1 MKKWIFLI
9 LTALILPQYVSA
21 ACYMNSDSGYASC
34 VGNRSA
40 KRCQATSGGYYACCN
55 EVNDSC
61 PTESGQNTTKL
72 PNDDSTCGGTSQ
84 RCCSGKSCDTDPKIL
99 TCTPTKNGEYC
110 QDEGQINALKTGG
123 TGTNKSSE
131 NSALCPDGISVNTAL
146 GCLAAGNPAKMVSQL
161 LGWGAIVGAGIAF
174 LMIVFAGIQIV
185 LAGGDPKK
193 VQAARELITS
203 AIAGLFL
210 IIFSVLLLNF
220 IGVKILGLNSFGFGQ

>member
-1 MKKWIFLI
+1 MKKWIFLV

-34 VGNRSA
+34 VGNRNA
-40 KRCQATSGGYYACCN
+40 KRCQSTSGGYYACCN
-55 EVNDSC
+55 EINDIC
-61 PTESGQNTTKL
+61 PTETGQNQTLSPDKDT
-72 PNDDSTCGGTSQ
+72 TCGDKSQ
-84 RCCSGKSCDTDPKIL
+84 RCCSGDTCDTGSLECRITYNGKYCLGPEQIKEL
-99 TCTPTKNGEYC
+99 GGGSAKTKTDSG
-110 QDEGQINALKTGG
+110 
-123 TGTNKSSE
+123 SS

>member
-21 ACYMNSDSGYASC
+21 GCIN
-34 VGNRSA
+34 VLN
-40 KRCQATSGGYYACCN
+40 
-55 EVNDSC
+55 SC
-61 PTESGQNTTKL
+61 PSDMPAQCNRTLCCETKEECTAKEVEIELINKETKSKQTTTVSS
-72 PNDDSTCGGTSQ
+72 STT
-84 RCCSGKSCDTDPKIL
+84 
-99 TCTPTKNGEYC
+99 
-110 QDEGQINALKTGG
+110 
-123 TGTNKSSE
+123 

-146 GCLAAGNPAKMVSQL
+146 GCLAAGNPTKMVSQL

-203 AIAGLFL
+203 AITGLIL
-210 IIFSVLLLNF
+210 IIFSVFLINL
-220 IGVKILGLNSFGFGQ
+220 IGVDILGLSKLGFGS